1 MATEEIKQRLLKK
14 ARVGWRLNFAISAVV
29 VLTLSAFEYLIFLN
43 IDKLS
48 TNPLNFFVIHVI
60 HLLLTIA
67 FLILATYY
75 LISRYVVKPVYK
87 LLIAIDE
94 MKSGKLVTALEIR
107 SNDEFEL
114 LAEEFNEM
122 GFKLKEQLQQKVR
135 EEKYSSAVAVAQ
147 RVARQFQE
155 PFNSLKQNARLLK
168 DMALR
173 DAPALSNL
181 SDVILRDVHEIEKSI
196 RELQEI
202 KPPEESQP

>member
-29 VLTLSAFEYLIFLN
+29 VLTLSVFEYLIFLN